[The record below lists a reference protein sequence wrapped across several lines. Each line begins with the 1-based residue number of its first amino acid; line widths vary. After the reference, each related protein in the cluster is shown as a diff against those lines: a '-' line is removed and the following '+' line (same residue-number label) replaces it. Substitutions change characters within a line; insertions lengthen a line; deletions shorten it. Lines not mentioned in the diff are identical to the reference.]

1 MFKKLLPA
9 LFISLV
15 VLTGCT
21 SITSLKF
28 NTNTDENYDFI
39 YDTIDDPYL
48 VKLRTEFDLD
58 TIITGCTS
66 DLEKIRALSAWV
78 QNLWEHD
85 GSNMPEKSDPIS
97 ILHEVQNGSR
107 FRCVEY
113 AIVLNGCLNAVGITS
128 RTLALKTK
136 DVETRESGAGHVV
149 LEAYSKDLDK
159 WIMVDSQW
167 DVIPVLNGTPL
178 NAVEFQEA
186 LVKNRYDLIILTA
199 SDLSNS
205 YYYKWIGEYL
215 FYFDVL
221 LDNRVVN
228 RTSAM
233 SLMLV
238 SVGEKNPTVFQREW
252 PIEDMIYTH
261 SVNAFYTE
269 P

>member
-1 MFKKLLPA
+1 MFKKIFPIFL
-9 LFISLV
+9 ISLV
-15 VLTGCT
+15 ILTGCT
-21 SITSLKF
+21 AITSLTF
-28 NTNTDENYDFI
+28 DANSNEDYDFI

-48 VKLRTEFDLD
+48 IQLRTEFALD
-58 TIITGCTS
+58 DIITSCTS

-85 GSNMPEKSDPIS
+85 GSNTPEKSDPIS

-136 DVETRESGAGHVV
+136 DVETRESSAGHVV
-149 LEAYSKDLDK
+149 LEAYVKDFNK

-178 NAVEFQEA
+178 NAVEFQDA
-186 LVKNRYDLIILTA
+186 LVKNRYDLVILT
-199 SDLSNS
+199 SSEISNS
-205 YYYKWIGEYL
+205 YYFKWIQEYL

-228 RTSAM
+228 RTSPM

-238 SVGEKNPTVFQREW
+238 PIGAKNPTVFQREW

-261 SVNAFYTE
+261 SVNAFYE
-269 P
+269 KP

>member
-9 LFISLV
+9 LLISLV
-15 VLTGCT
+15 VLTGCA

-28 NTNTDENYDFI
+28 DTNSDENYDFI

-48 VKLRTEFDLD
+48 VKLRTEFELD
-58 TIITGCTS
+58 TIISGCTS

-85 GSNMPEKSDPIS
+85 GSNTPEKSDPIS

-149 LEAYSKDLDK
+149 LEAYSKDMDK

-167 DVIPVLNGTPL
+167 DVIPVLNGIPL
-178 NAVEFQEA
+178 NAVEFQNA
-186 LVKNRYDLIILTA
+186 LVNNRFDVDILSA
-199 SDLSNS
+199 ADLSKT
-205 YYYKWIGEYL
+205 YYFKWIGEYL

-221 LDNRVVN
+221 VDNRVVN
-228 RTSAM
+228 RTSPM

-238 SVGEKNPTVFQREW
+238 PVGEKNPVVFQKEW